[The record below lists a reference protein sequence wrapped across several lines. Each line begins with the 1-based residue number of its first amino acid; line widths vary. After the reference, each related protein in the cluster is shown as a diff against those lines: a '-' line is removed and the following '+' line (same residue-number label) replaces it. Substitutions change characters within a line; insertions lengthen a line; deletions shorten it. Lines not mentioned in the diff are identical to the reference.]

1 MKKIIALLLV
11 IMMVITVSSCSKNKE
26 EGEPDKIDGMPNPN
40 KEITSLEDLS
50 DAINMALYRYEGAS
64 VSEETYNLID
74 GEYPIAEYRFKLSE
88 KEVNVRASKAPCS
101 IDISGVYVEGD
112 TLFAQYL
119 EEETSGYIENDSYI
133 AHRWFTLD
141 GQYVV
146 SCKACDFTF
155 TDFTEIVEPM
165 EIIKPKT
172 WNCDVAYEDYR
183 ALCGYYVSDNYDI
196 AAIIMEKDH
205 VRVIVATS
213 VTEGTHTYEMPAVL
227 KGNEL
232 VFESGVSTLTT
243 YDSEA
248 GESTQEPL
256 NPVGPGTV
264 TVSENGISFENS
276 GIIEIQD
283 FVMQALEY

>member
-1 MKKIIALLLV
+1 MKKIIALLLA
-11 IMMVITVSSCSKNKE
+11 MMMIFTASSCSKNKE

-50 DAINMALYRYEGAS
+50 DAINMALYRYEGAYI
-64 VSEETYNLID
+64 SEETYNLID

-146 SCKACDFTF
+146 SCKASDFTF

-172 WNCDVAYEDYR
+172 WNSDVAYEDYR

-232 VFESGVSTLTT
+232 VFESGVSMLTT
-243 YDSEA
+243 YDSET

-256 NPVGPGTV
+256 NPVGSGTV
-264 TVSENGISFENS
+264 TINDDSISFENS

-283 FVMQALEY
+283 FIMQALEY